1 LGCGVHFLLSFEIKL
16 IFSFEKLGN
25 GALAILTVGSERS
38 NKLPYQEN
46 GENLPY
52 PDDDDLNRVLIVL
65 ERLLVLV
72 VGSLGIERGSKP

>member
-1 LGCGVHFLLSFEIKL
+1 V
-16 IFSFEKLGN
+16 N
-25 GALAILTVGSERS
+25 GACSDILRGSERS
-38 NKLPYQEN
+38 IKLPYQEN

-65 ERLLVLV
+65 ELLQVLV